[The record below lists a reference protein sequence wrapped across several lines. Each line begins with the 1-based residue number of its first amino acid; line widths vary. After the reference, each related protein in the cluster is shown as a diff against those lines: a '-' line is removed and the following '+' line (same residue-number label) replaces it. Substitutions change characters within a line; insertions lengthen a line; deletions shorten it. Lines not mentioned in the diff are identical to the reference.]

1 MKSFLIVA
9 IVSLFSF
16 SAHPTTAA
24 PKDDAAAALALA
36 KSKAQRT
43 QPTAKREAIPVPAVK
58 CFTDLA
64 AAQAEA
70 KRTGKPLVVWVAM
83 VCSDCPEVCE
93 KLRDCVSCHQ
103 ASFNGSATPRLC
115 VPTDGGNWCF
125 PKSQLGTVYDASSV
139 RAILG
144 KPIPSEQRRVI
155 QPLQSSYR
163 IDDYCPA
170 SA

>member
-1 MKSFLIVA
+1 MKSFATAFVLLILISPV
-9 IVSLFSF
+9 
-16 SAHPTTAA
+16 TAA

-43 QPTAKREAIPVPAVK
+43 QPTAKREATPAPAAK
-58 CFTDLA
+58 CFTDLV

-103 ASFNGSATPRLC
+103 DSFNGSATPRLC
-115 VPTDGGNWCF
+115 VPSEGGNWCF

-139 RAILG
+139 RAVLG
-144 KPIPSEQRRVI
+144 KPIPSEQRKPVSFRLSG
-155 QPLQSSYR
+155 Q
-163 IDDYCPA
+163 DCPDGNCPT
-170 SA
+170 SR